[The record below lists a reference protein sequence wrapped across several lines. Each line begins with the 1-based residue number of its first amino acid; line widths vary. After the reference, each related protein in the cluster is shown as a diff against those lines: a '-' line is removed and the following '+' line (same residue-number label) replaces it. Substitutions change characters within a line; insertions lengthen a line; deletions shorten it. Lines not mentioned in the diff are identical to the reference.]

1 MSQPDL
7 ASRLNQ
13 AISLIN
19 AGQRAEGRALL
30 FELSKEYP
38 EVEQIWLWLATTTED
53 TDQRVENLRRVLAI
67 NPRNE
72 KARSALTRL
81 TGEAPPPIPE
91 TPSVAPRPGS
101 PMRTLE
107 TALIAVLGLA
117 VIIGL
122 VILVS
127 GVTTNLLTPRATASF
142 TTSNTFSLSS
152 TFIRTF
158 SITPC
163 GPTLTPIAGRTLLP
177 SWTPEATITRQPTR
191 PPITRSITPTPT
203 PTQTV
208 FRGPTWTPYPTRTEI
223 PPTATATATSVFL
236 LPGVP
241 TSTPTTTPTPAPPTS
256 AALAPTTEPAS
267 LPPKS
272 GEIF

>member
-1 MSQPDL
+1 MSQSDL

-53 TDQRVENLRRVLAI
+53 TEQRVESLRRVLAI

-81 TGEAPPPIPE
+81 TGEAPPPIPD
-91 TPSVAPRPGS
+91 TAPAAAPPGS

-107 TALIAVLGLA
+107 SALIAILGLA
-117 VIIGL
+117 LIVGL
-122 VILVS
+122 VMLVS
-127 GVTTNLLTPRATASF
+127 GVTTTLLNPRPTATFTPSRTFTASATF
-142 TTSNTFSLSS
+142 T
-152 TFIRTF
+152 RTF
-158 SITPC
+158 TITPG
-163 GPTLTPIAGRTLLP
+163 GPTLTPFVGRTLVPTWSPEP
-177 SWTPEATITRQPTR
+177 SITRQPTR
-191 PPITRSITPTPT
+191 PPVTRSITPTST
-203 PTQTV
+203 TTRTV
-208 FRGPTWTPYPTRTEI
+208 VLPPSWTPFPTRTEV
-223 PPTATATATSVFL
+223 PPTASSTATAVFV

-241 TSTPTTTPTPAPPTS
+241 TSTPTITHTPIPTTPAAFVPTV
-256 AALAPTTEPAS
+256 LT
-267 LPPKS
+267 

>member
-1 MSQPDL
+1 MSQSDL
-7 ASRLNQ
+7 ANRLNQ

-53 TDQRVENLRRVLAI
+53 TEQRIESLRRVLAI

-91 TPSVAPRPGS
+91 APPAASPGS

-107 TALIAVLGLA
+107 SALIAILGLA
-117 VIIGL
+117 LIVGL

-127 GVTTNLLTPRATASF
+127 GVTTNLLTPRPTATFTPSRTFTASATF
-142 TTSNTFSLSS
+142 T
-152 TFIRTF
+152 RTF
-158 SITPC
+158 TITPG
-163 GPTLTPIAGRTLLP
+163 GPTLTPFVGRTLIP
-177 SWTPEATITRQPTR
+177 TWSPEPTFTRQPTR
-191 PPITRSITPTPT
+191 PPVTRSITPSPT
-203 PTQTV
+203 TTQTV
-208 FRGPTWTPYPTRTEI
+208 VLLPSWTFFPTRTAI
-223 PPTATATATSVFL
+223 PPTASATATSIIV

-241 TSTPTTTPTPAPPTS
+241 TSTPTTPAAFVPTPPT
-256 AALAPTTEPAS
+256 
-267 LPPKS
+267 

>member
-1 MSQPDL
+1 MSQPEL

-38 EVEQIWLWLATTTED
+38 EVEQIWLWLATTSED
-53 TDQRVENLRRVLAI
+53 TDERVTHLRRVLAI

-81 TGEAPPPIPE
+81 TGEAPPPLPD
-91 TPSVAPRPGS
+91 TPSPATPPGS

-107 TALIAVLGLA
+107 SALIAVLGLA
-117 VIIGL
+117 LIIGL

-127 GVTTNLLTPRATASF
+127 GVTTNLLTPRPTATFTPSKTFTASATF
-142 TTSNTFSLSS
+142 T
-152 TFIRTF
+152 RTF
-158 SITPC
+158 TITPG
-163 GPTLTPIAGRTLLP
+163 GPTLTPVAGRTLLP
-177 SWTPEATITRQPTR
+177 TWSPEPTFTRQPTR
-191 PPITRSITPTPT
+191 ALVTPSVT
-203 PTQTV
+203 
-208 FRGPTWTPYPTRTEI
+208 PTWTPTRPITLPPTWTFVPSRTLI
-223 PPTATATATSVFL
+223 PPTATSLVL
-236 LPGVP
+236 LPGLP
-241 TSTPTTTPTPAPPTS
+241 SPTPTITSTSAPPTPA
-256 AALAPTTEPAS
+256 ALVPTTEPAS
-267 LPPKS
+267 PARQS